1 MYISVNFALLA
12 FHKLCR
18 KLKNI
23 IKGNSRRAS
32 HQCSCLP
39 DTPCALLPHTRA
51 TDHSHRETTR
61 NFTATTTRTLRGS
74 HCHSSTSGF
83 WGSPASL
90 DSRAPL
96 SQGRDASCGALPSR
110 AAGRPRAARRGE
122 HGAGLSPERR
132 CSPLHSG
139 GREAAERRG
148 HVAVAWG
155 RSPDSVIYLFI
166 LETWN
171 FFFIFFFFS

>member
-61 NFTATTTRTLRGS
+61 DFTATTTRTLRGS

-96 SQGRDASCGALPSR
+96 SEGRDGSCGALPSR
-110 AAGRPRAARRGE
+110 AAGRPRAARRGT
-122 HGAGLSPERR
+122 ARR
-132 CSPLHSG
+132 
-139 GREAAERRG
+139 ARRWPFPG
-148 HVAVAWG
+148 
-155 RSPDSVIYLFI
+155 
-166 LETWN
+166 ETL
-171 FFFIFFFFS
+171 